1 MSAQLIEYYK
11 GLLLAQYLDKPK
23 AQATIGA
30 LVACATCDLVARDIE
45 AAFDI
50 NTAVGTQLD
59 VIGEYVGFSRRV
71 LIQPERDY
79 YRWVDSTLPVTCTGF
94 TDYAGGVN
102 QSSVFYKYSFA
113 RSSISDLEDEEYRA
127 LLKLKIV
134 LNNSDHSLYSI
145 SNLLYDI
152 FGLDV
157 VCYDNEGMSI
167 SYFFTPNGQRLGL
180 VALQQNM
187 LPKPMGV
194 RINGALTS
202 EDPAALMGFTD
213 YDNPN
218 PGIGLLDYGS
228 SSYDTSYWITYTD
241 KVA

>member
-1 MSAQLIEYYK
+1 MSTQLIEYYK

-30 LVACATCDLVARDIE
+30 LVSCATCDLIARDIE
-45 AAFDI
+45 AAYDI
-50 NTAVGTQLD
+50 DTAVGAQLD
-59 VIGEYVGFSRRV
+59 VIGEYLGFSRRV
-71 LIQPERDY
+71 LSQPERDY
-79 YRWVDSTLPVTCTGF
+79 YRWVDATAPVTCTGF

-102 QSSVFYKYSFA
+102 TTSVFYKYSFA
-113 RSSISDLEDEEYRA
+113 RSSFSDLEDEEYRA
-127 LLKLKIV
+127 LLKLKVV

-145 SNLLYDI
+145 ATLLYSI

-157 VCYDNEGMSI
+157 VCYDNQDMTL
-167 SYFFTPNGQRLGL
+167 SYFFTPNGQKLGL

-194 RINGALTS
+194 RINGAIVA
-202 EDPAALMGFTD
+202 EDPALVGGFTD
-213 YDNPN
+213 FDNPN
-218 PGIGLLDYGS
+218 PGVGLLDYS
-228 SSYDTSYWITYTD
+228 DSSYDTSYWIIYTD